1 MTWCSQCASLPLESL
16 YLQGPDLRSKAG
28 AFIVII
34 VVVVVVIVVDIIVAI
49 ILILLIVYAFRLCPW
64 L

>member
-34 VVVVVVIVVDIIVAI
+34 VVVVVVVEIIVAI

>member
-34 VVVVVVIVVDIIVAI
+34 VVVVAVVVVVDILNLRPVAP
-49 ILILLIVYAFRLCPW
+49 LFFHVV
-64 L
+64 